1 MKILL
6 KNATLLPEYGYG
18 ARPVSV
24 GIRNRKIAGVWEGE
38 NADFRAEATV
48 DCGGNL
54 LMPAFCRI
62 FLCRSGWRRAF
73 FPPRR
78 S

>member
-38 NADFRAEATV
+38 NADFRAE
-48 DCGGNL
+48 
-54 LMPAFCRI
+54 
-62 FLCRSGWRRAF
+62 
-73 FPPRR
+73 
-78 S
+78 